1 MRKCVYD
8 CPPMARLSSLWSIL
22 SASASN
28 VRYSNLVTFIFVSF
42 TADGHI
48 WQTIKC
54 YYFPF
59 FTIDSTANTTQ
70 EPQWLRRLQPLS
82 WSFGG
87 RRENTNRQIQIFY
100 FILKEVLKDL
110 FLNSDSGL
118 KQTAPHWVIFHLW
131 CPVLLSQAASPTTV
145 KKNKVSVWNLEPP
158 ARDEVVN

>member
-1 MRKCVYD
+1 
-8 CPPMARLSSLWSIL
+8 MARLSSLWSIL
-22 SASASN
+22 SVSASN

-59 FTIDSTANTTQ
+59 FHNRLHSKHYTGTTMIEEVTTIVMKLWRQAREYKQTDSD
-70 EPQWLRRLQPLS
+70 
-82 WSFGG
+82 F
-87 RRENTNRQIQIFY
+87 F
-100 FILKEVLKDL
+100 FFFLKEVLKDL